1 MNVALFI
8 TCLTDN
14 FYPRAGI
21 AAVKVLERLGCTV
34 SFPQAQTCC
43 GQPMYNN
50 GFHPEA
56 RALARRMIRIFAGA
70 PYVVTPSASCAAMLR
85 ESYPHLLLGDPS
97 AAALAARTYEFAEFL
112 ARVLKPDLRALGA
125 SWPGQVTYHP
135 SCHHRALGP
144 DDHAQALMRQ
154 IDGLTLIPLDK
165 AEQCCGFGGL
175 FAVKYPDISGAMA
188 RDKAACILATGAPT
202 AVCND
207 AGCTMNIAGACRRI
221 GSSGGDQG
229 RNAPL
234 PRFTTLAEIIAESLG
249 LLPSGTGFQPVS
261 SSSPSSLPQGATA
274 GGSAP
279 AVLPPFASTSSSPP
293 PLPSTR
299 PPQS

>member
-56 RALARRMIRIFAGA
+56 RDLARRMIAVFADA

-85 ESYPHLLLGDPS
+85 ESYPHLLPGDPS
-97 AAALAARTYEFAEFL
+97 AAALAAKTYEFAEFL
-112 ARVLKPDLRALGA
+112 ARILKPDLRALGA
-125 SWPGQVTYHP
+125 SWPGAATYHP

-154 IDGLTLIPLDK
+154 IDGLTFIPLDK
-165 AEQCCGFGGL
+165 AEQCCGFGGA
-175 FAVKYPDISGAMA
+175 FAIKYPQISAAMA
-188 RDKAACILATGAPT
+188 RDKAACIRAAGAPT

-207 AGCTMNIAGACRRI
+207 AGCTMNIAGACRRAHASGGGR
-221 GSSGGDQG
+221 GSSGGDAG
-229 RNAPL
+229 DAL
-234 PRFTTLAEIIAESLG
+234 PHFTTLAEIIAESLN
-249 LLPSGTGFQPVS
+249 LLPR
-261 SSSPSSLPQGATA
+261 SPSTGAAA

-279 AVLPPFASTSSSPP
+279 GVLPTFTSSSSSSPP
-293 PLPSTR
+293 LPLGEAG
-299 PPQS
+299 